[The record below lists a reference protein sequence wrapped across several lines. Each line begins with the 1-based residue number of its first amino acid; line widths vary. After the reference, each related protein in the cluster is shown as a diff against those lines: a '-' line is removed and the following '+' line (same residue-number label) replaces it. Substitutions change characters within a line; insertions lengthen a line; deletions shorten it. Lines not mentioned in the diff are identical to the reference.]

1 MKLQSCL
8 LANNSLNQQ
17 EIKAVISS
25 MRPEIIGTFGKE
37 IEREVTGLLERLS
50 GMSEV
55 IEAN

>member
-1 MKLQSCL
+1 
-8 LANNSLNQQ
+8 
-17 EIKAVISS
+17 